1 MIAIREVELKL
12 QLDMANIDMLVAAP
26 FLANVKM
33 QEQVQTS
40 VYFDTP
46 EHAVRKTGL
55 SLRVRTVGKQRIQTL
70 KAESMSAAGLFAR
83 PEWEMPIRK
92 NQPVIGGRGN
102 PLPTLITTR
111 DLRRLAPIFRIVVT
125 RQTYYLEN
133 DGTKIELVLDHGE
146 IIADYE
152 NVSICEVELEL
163 KAGLPAPLFSL
174 ARALHTIVPLQLS
187 GLSKAQ
193 LGYQMLDGHVDNP
206 SNGHRRP

>member
-1 MIAIREVELKL
+1 MIARREVELKL

-33 QEQVQTS
+33 QEHVQTS

-55 SLRVRTVGKQRIQTL
+55 SLRVRTAGKQRIQTL
-70 KAESMSAAGLFAR
+70 KAESISAAGLFAR
-83 PEWEMPIRK
+83 SEWEMPIIK
-92 NQPVIGGRGN
+92 NQPFIGGRGN
-102 PLPTLITTR
+102 PLPTLITAR
-111 DLRRLAPIFRIVVT
+111 DLRRLAPIFRVVVT
-125 RQTYYLEN
+125 RKTYYIEKN
-133 DGTKIELVLDHGE
+133 GAKIELVLDQGE
-146 IIADYE
+146 IVSDYE

>member
-26 FLANVKM
+26 FLDNVKM

-70 KAESMSAAGLFAR
+70 KAESMSAAALFAR

-102 PLPTLITTR
+102 PLPTLIT
-111 DLRRLAPIFRIVVT
+111 LAT
-125 RQTYYLEN
+125 
-133 DGTKIELVLDHGE
+133 
-146 IIADYE
+146 
-152 NVSICEVELEL
+152 C
-163 KAGLPAPLFSL
+163 AGLHQSFGSWSPV
-174 ARALHTIVPLQLS
+174 RHTIWKRTV
-187 GLSKAQ
+187 
-193 LGYQMLDGHVDNP
+193 
-206 SNGHRRP
+206 RR